1 MNGSR
6 TVSLYVA
13 QGCHLCDIAREALET
28 LRKEVPFEIV
38 ETDITGDVE
47 LERTYREWLPV
58 VEIERER
65 ISVYR
70 VDEELVRHKLAL
82 M

>member
-6 TVSLYVA
+6 TVSLYVG
-13 QGCHLCDIAREALET
+13 QGCHLCDIAREALEA
-28 LRKEVPFEIV
+28 LREEVPFDIA

-58 VEIERER
+58 VEIEGER

-70 VDEELVRHKLAL
+70 VEEGLVRHKLAS